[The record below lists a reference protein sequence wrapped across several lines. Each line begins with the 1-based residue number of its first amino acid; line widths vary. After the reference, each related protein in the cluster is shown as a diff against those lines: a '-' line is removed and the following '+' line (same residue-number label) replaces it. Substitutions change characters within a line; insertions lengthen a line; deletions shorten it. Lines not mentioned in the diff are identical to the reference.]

1 MSLLVHAYVRGPAGE
16 MLFLDGPAGSDLA
29 GPSTART
36 GIYGAPCVV
45 ALGARMLPMLATQD
59 VYAETAAELDA
70 LDADCALLLANLDY
84 VAASVGRDPD
94 FVARRLR
101 NIAAAITR
109 ARKAGGAVVIW

>member
-29 GPSTART
+29 GPTTART

-45 ALGARMLPMLATQD
+45 ALGARMLPLLATQD

-70 LDADCALLLANLDY
+70 LDADCVLLIDNLGY
-84 VAASVGRDPD
+84 VSASVGRDAD
-94 FVARRLR
+94 FLAHRLG
-101 NIAAAITR
+101 NITDAINR
-109 ARKAGGAVVIW
+109 ARSAGGAVVIW

>member
-16 MLFLDGPAGSDLA
+16 MVFLDGPAGSDLA
-29 GPSTART
+29 GPETART
-36 GIYGAPCVV
+36 GVYGAPCVV

-70 LDADCALLLANLDY
+70 LAADCALLIDNLGY

-94 FVARRLR
+94 FVAARLR
-101 NIAAAITR
+101 NIASAIKR

>member
-16 MLFLDGPAGSDLA
+16 MVFLDGPAGSDLA

-36 GIYGAPCVV
+36 GIYGAACVV
-45 ALGARMLPMLATQD
+45 ALGARMLPMLATQN

-70 LDADCALLLANLDY
+70 LDADCALLLDHLDY
-84 VAASVGRDPD
+84 VAASVGRDPE
-94 FVARRLR
+94 FVAQRVR
-101 NIAAAITR
+101 NIAAAIKR

>member
-16 MLFLDGPAGSDLA
+16 MVFLDGPAGSDLA
-29 GPSTART
+29 GPTTART

-70 LDADCALLLANLDY
+70 LDADCRLLLDNIGY
-84 VAASVGRDPD
+84 VSASVGRDPD
-94 FVARRLR
+94 FVAQRLR
-101 NIAAAITR
+101 NIAGAIKR